1 MNNKKIN
8 LKNLGGK
15 MEYLLDTGNLGE
27 IREIKNLFPI
37 VGVTTNP
44 TIIAN
49 ENGDYRKI
57 INGILEIIGTEKMLH
72 VQTLGRTA
80 DVIIKEAKLLKENFK
95 GNLYIKIPVAAEGLK
110 AMSELKKEGFN
121 ITATGILTSQQ
132 IVMAAEAGADYMAP
146 YVNRAD
152 NIGGDGVKLVEEAYK
167 ILSRNKV
174 NKAKILG
181 ASYKNVRQVHNSIL
195 AGAEAVTVP
204 ADILKQLIYHPY
216 TDWSIEKF
224 ESDWAKV
231 YGEGKTL
238 LDILK

>member
-1 MNNKKIN
+1 
-8 LKNLGGK
+8 

-27 IREIKNLFPI
+27 IKEINSLFPI

-110 AMSELKKEGFN
+110 A
-121 ITATGILTSQQ
+121 
-132 IVMAAEAGADYMAP
+132 GADYMAP

-167 ILSRNKV
+167 ILSRNKE

-181 ASYKNVRQVHNSIL
+181 ASYKNVRQVHNSIV